1 MHLECEPVLGYGTQQ
16 VTWEYTGT
24 GYNAA
29 KATSDGSDV
38 EMRPHHRPQPR
49 LRGVARPRPPDDA
62 RRRHRLLRADV
73 EQRAGA
79 PGLRRG
85 LQARRAHRGLLARV
99 ARARRLPRPPV
110 AAVPAAVRADAEG
123 AVVRAHRR
131 DGRRGHDL
139 PAGDAAR
146 RAQLGLPLLV
156 DPRLHVHA
164 LGPLH
169 ARLRLGGQRLLLLH
183 RRCRRQ
189 RARPPDHVRDRW
201 RAPAGG
207 IGARPPRR
215 LRGREAGPGRQ
226 RRLRAPPA
234 RRLGDDPRLVLPAHE
249 VARRPARPLLAD
261 PVQAGGDGDHALARA
276 GPRHLGGARR
286 AQALH
291 VLQGHVLGGLRPRRA
306 PGADARR
313 ARPGRALAGGG
324 GRDPRRRPRARH
336 RRARRLRAALR
347 DHGARR
353 LAPAAA
359 PRAVPAARGRARPRH
374 RDGHRRRADR
384 RRPRA
389 ALQGRGDRRRPR
401 RRGGDVRDLLLLAR
415 ERARRD
421 RRVVA
426 GPRAVRADAEL
437 REPAAALRGGDR
449 PAIRAPPGELP
460 AGVHAP
466 RAHQRRDARHPR
478 RLRARDEPGAAHG
491 AADPG
496 TAAEE
501 AM

>member
-1 MHLECEPVLGYGTQQ
+1 MRARRAERQHRVDVPAPLRRGERVRRDARPRGGRVPARAAGPQGPQRPALRPGHEHPRDDLGHEDRLDHRPRRPARRPVASHPGSLEDPPPLPHRLRRRARPPAHDALRQRDGRDAPGVRARAGLRHAAGHLGVHRHRLQRREGDVGRQRRR
-16 VTWEYTGT
+16 
-24 GYNAA
+24 
-29 KATSDGSDV
+29 DG
-38 EMRPHHRPQPR
+38 PHDRPQPR

-62 RRRHRLLRADV
+62 RRRHRVLRADV

-183 RRCRRQ
+183 RRRRRQ

-215 LRGREAGPGRQ
+215 LRGREAGPDRQ

-359 PRAVPAARGRARPRH
+359 PRAVPAARGR
-374 RDGHRRRADR
+374 RAS
-384 RRPRA
+384 
-389 ALQGRGDRRRPR
+389 
-401 RRGGDVRDLLLLAR
+401 
-415 ERARRD
+415 
-421 RRVVA
+421 
-426 GPRAVRADAEL
+426 
-437 REPAAALRGGDR
+437 
-449 PAIRAPPGELP
+449 APP
-460 AGVHAP
+460 
-466 RAHQRRDARHPR
+466 
-478 RLRARDEPGAAHG
+478 
-491 AADPG
+491 
-496 TAAEE
+496 
-501 AM
+501 